1 MHSYAPEV
9 FDMTLTP
16 LVVAWAVLAIG
27 VIGLAIFRSI
37 AGLHEDDNVHLA
49 AGEQD
54 MIPKQ
59 IAFFNTMERI
69 DRWGKS
75 LTVVTAAFGLVLASI
90 YIYHSLQGRF

>member
-1 MHSYAPEV
+1 
-9 FDMTLTP
+9 MTLTP
-16 LVVAWAVLAIG
+16 LVIAWACLAVV

-49 AGEQD
+49 VSEQG

-59 IAFFNTMERI
+59 IAFFNSMEKI

-75 LTVVTAAFGLVLASI
+75 LTVVTVAFGLVLASI

>member
-1 MHSYAPEV
+1 
-9 FDMTLTP
+9 MTLTP
-16 LVVAWAVLAIG
+16 LVIAWACLALV

-37 AGLHEDDNVHLA
+37 VGLHEDDNVHIALS
-49 AGEQD
+49 EQG

-59 IAFFNTMERI
+59 IAFFHQMEKI

-75 LTVVTAAFGLVLASI
+75 LTVVTVAYGLVLASI

>member
-1 MHSYAPEV
+1 
-9 FDMTLTP
+9 MTLTP
-16 LVVAWAVLAIG
+16 FVIGWVLLAIV

-49 AGEQD
+49 LSEQG

-75 LTVVTAAFGLVLASI
+75 LTVITVAFGLVLASI